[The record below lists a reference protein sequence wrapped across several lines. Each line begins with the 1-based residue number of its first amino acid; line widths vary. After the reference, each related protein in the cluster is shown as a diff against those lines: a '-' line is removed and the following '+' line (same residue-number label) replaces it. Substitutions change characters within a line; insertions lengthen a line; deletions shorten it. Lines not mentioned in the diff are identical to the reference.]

1 MRNVIPIA
9 RRELKA
15 YFNSPIAY
23 IVVGVFLLISGYL
36 YFSTVFL
43 AGMSSMRSF
52 FSITPLLLVIFSPAI
67 TMRLVAEE
75 VRSGTLEL
83 LTTMPVRDVEVVLGK
98 FLAALGVI
106 ASGLVMTLAYPIT
119 ISAIGDLDWGP
130 VIGGYLG
137 LLLVGAA
144 LAAIGLATSTWT
156 RNQIVAFIL
165 GLLLCLALW
174 LFDKVVLFVPQGL
187 GRVLEYLSVDY
198 HFQNIARGVVD
209 SRDLLYYL
217 SVWAVAM
224 LVAVRSMQRRH
235 A

>member
-43 AGMSSMRSF
+43 AGSSTLRSF
-52 FSITPLLLVIFSPAI
+52 FTITPLLLVVFAPAI

-75 VRSGTLEL
+75 LRTGTLEL
-83 LTTMPVRDVEVVLGK
+83 LTTMPVRDLEVVAGK
-98 FLAALGVI
+98 FLAALGVM
-106 ASGLVMTLAYPIT
+106 ASALVMTLAYAVT
-119 ISAIGDLDWGP
+119 IAAIGDLDWGP
-130 VIGGYLG
+130 VVGGYLG
-137 LLLVGAA
+137 LLLVAAA
-144 LAAIGLATSTWT
+144 LAAVGLATSTWT

-165 GLLLCLALW
+165 SLLLCLALW
-174 LFDKVVLFVPQGL
+174 LFDKITLFVPEGL

-217 SVWAVAM
+217 SVCAVA
-224 LVAVRSMQRRH
+224 LFVAVRSMQRRH

>member
-43 AGMSSMRSF
+43 AGASTLRGF
-52 FSITPLLLVIFSPAI
+52 FSITPLLLVIFAPAI

-75 VRSGTLEL
+75 LRTGTLEL
-83 LTTMPVRDVEVVLGK
+83 LTTMPVRDHEVVLGK
-98 FLAALGVI
+98 FLAAVGVM
-106 ASGLVMTLAYPIT
+106 ASALVMTLAYAIT
-119 ISAIGDLDWGP
+119 IAAVGDLDWGP
-130 VIGGYLG
+130 VVGGYLG
-137 LLLVGAA
+137 LLLVAAA

-165 GLLLCLALW
+165 ALFLCLALW
-174 LFDKVVLFVPQGL
+174 LADKVTLFVPEAV
-187 GRVLEYLSVDY
+187 GRVLEYLSVDF

-217 SVWAVAM
+217 SVCAVA
-224 LVAVRSMQRRH
+224 LFVAVRSMQRRH

>member
-9 RRELKA
+9 RRELKV

-43 AGMSSMRSF
+43 AGASTLRSF
-52 FSITPLLLVIFSPAI
+52 FSITPLLLVIFAPAI

-75 VRSGTLEL
+75 LRSGTLEL
-83 LTTMPVRDVEVVLGK
+83 LTTMPVRDYEVVFGK
-98 FLAALGVI
+98 FLAAVGVM
-106 ASGLVMTLAYPIT
+106 ASALAMTLAYAVT
-119 ISAIGDLDWGP
+119 IAAIGDLDLGP
-130 VIGGYLG
+130 VVGGYLG
-137 LLLVGAA
+137 LLLVAAA
-144 LAAIGLATSTWT
+144 LAAVGLATSIWT

-165 GLLLCLALW
+165 ALLLCLALW
-174 LFDKVVLFVPQGL
+174 LADKVTLFVPETI
-187 GRVLEYLSVDY
+187 GRVLEYLSVDF

-209 SRDLLYYL
+209 SRDILYYL
-217 SVWAVAM
+217 SVCAVA
-224 LVAVRSMQRRH
+224 LFVAVRSLERRH